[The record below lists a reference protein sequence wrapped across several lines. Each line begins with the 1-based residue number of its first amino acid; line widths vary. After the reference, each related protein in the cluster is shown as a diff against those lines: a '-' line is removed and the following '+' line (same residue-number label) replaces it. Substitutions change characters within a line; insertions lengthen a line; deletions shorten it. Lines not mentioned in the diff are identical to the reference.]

1 MISASF
7 NSQQSNKSVD
17 EKFGRIKSQLK
28 SKELESL
35 KMYKMY
41 LAADETDSGWT
52 VDRKKTH
59 QEEMYQVLKES
70 FSE

>member
-1 MISASF
+1 MKRMLTHLA
-7 NSQQSNKSVD
+7 
-17 EKFGRIKSQLK
+17 KFGRIKSQLK

-41 LAADETDSGWT
+41 LAAGETDSGWT
-52 VDRKKTH
+52 IDRKKTH